1 MTIRQVL
8 EVRDLNVGIV
18 ILMYWTNIRASSMY
32 YFELRI
38 TYICG
43 KMTDHRDE
51 KKEQV
56 WVSRKVLATQ
66 PKFLF
71 STPHV
76 THYSVQ
82 VRGSILCPCLL
93 IFFFLSLMVL
103 SYPKASFTES

>member
-32 YFELRI
+32 YFVLRI

-56 WVSRKVLATQ
+56 WVSRKVLATLTEIFILY
-66 PKFLF
+66 PSCDPLF
-71 STPHV
+71 CP
-76 THYSVQ
+76 
-82 VRGSILCPCLL
+82 GSIFCPCMC
-93 IFFFLSLMVL
+93 IFFYL
-103 SYPKASFTES
+103 

>member
-8 EVRDLNVGIV
+8 ELRDLNVCIV
-18 ILMYWTNIRASSMY
+18 ILMYWTNIRASNMY
-32 YFELRI
+32 YFVLLI

-66 PKFLF
+66 LKFLF
-71 STPHV
+71 STLHV

-82 VRGSILCPCLL
+82 VQFSVHLCGY
-93 IFFFLSLMVL
+93 FLSLMVL
-103 SYPKASFTES
+103 SYTKASFTES

>member
-32 YFELRI
+32 YFVLRI

-66 PKFLF
+66 LKFLF
-71 STPHV
+71 STLHV

-82 VRGSILCPCLL
+82 VQFSVHVCGY
-93 IFFFLSLMVL
+93 FLSLTVL
-103 SYPKASFTES
+103 WYPKASFTES

>member
-32 YFELRI
+32 YFVLRI

-66 PKFLF
+66 PKFVF

-82 VRGSILCPCLL
+82 VRGSILCPYLL